1 MFGREFAIARRMRRP
16 ILRNFQSAGDIV
28 MLTAAVR
35 NLHRSY
41 PGEFVPDVRTPFPE
55 LWAHNPHTHYVAGTG
70 LSPVPL
76 IEKHHERIF
85 SMHLKDRKRAGHD
98 KSETCHGARATHRS
112 RTSCRC

>member
-1 MFGREFAIARRMRRP
+1 MLRRP

-55 LWAHNPHTHYVAGTG
+55 LWRTIPTSRYVAGTG

-98 KSETCHGARATHRS
+98 KSENMPWGQATHRS
-112 RTSCRC
+112 RTFCRD